1 MGNESMIAQN
11 PIAAPSGLDVKAY
24 GRLLAKFAPK
34 VIQNE
39 AENEAALAIVER
51 LILKGDGKR
60 SPEEEAALEL
70 LSSLVARFEETA
82 YPIPDAE
89 PREALRDL
97 MEHNDLKATDL
108 AGIFGSRAR
117 VSEVLSG
124 KRSISKEQAKRLGER
139 FKLSPAVFI

>member
-1 MGNESMIAQN
+1 MVNEIMIAQN

-39 AENEAALAIVER
+39 AENEAALAIVEG
-51 LILKGDGKR
+51 LILKGDSNC

-82 YPIPDAE
+82 YPIPDVE
-89 PREALRDL
+89 PREVLQHL
-97 MEHNDLKATDL
+97 MEHNDPKAGDL
-108 AGIFGSRAR
+108 SGIFGSRAR

-124 KRSISKEQAKRLGER
+124 KRSISKEQAKRLAER
-139 FKLSPAVFI
+139 FKLSPAVFV